1 METIVLLFLFQIKHW
16 YADFKIQTYMQTV
29 KKGIWLNP
37 VGISHSVDHMWGS
50 MLALLV
56 FSIIMTPIVWW
67 LIISIAIAEAIV
79 HYIID
84 FTKVKFGCKDNTNPL
99 FWNQF
104 GLDQLAHQTCY
115 LLIALYLLS

>member
-1 METIVLLFLFQIKHW
+1 METIVLLFLFQVKHW

-56 FSIIMTPIVWW
+56 FSIIITPITWW
-67 LIISIAIAEAIV
+67 LIILIAIAEAVI

-115 LLIALYLLS
+115 LLIVLYLLS

>member
-1 METIVLLFLFQIKHW
+1 METIVLLFLFQVKHW

-56 FSIIMTPIVWW
+56 FSMIITPITWW
-67 LIISIAIAEAIV
+67 LIILIAIVEAVI

-115 LLIALYLLS
+115 LLIVLYLLS

>member
-1 METIVLLFLFQIKHW
+1 METIVLLFLFQVKHW

-50 MLALLV
+50 MLALLI
-56 FSIIMTPIVWW
+56 FSIIITPITWW
-67 LIISIAIAEAIV
+67 LIILIAITEAII

-115 LLIALYLLS
+115 LLIVLYLLS